1 MMNPLFVRYCRSR
14 LRRKAL
20 LGSVIMILVVT
31 VFIFFTSHWAGTDQL
46 DMTVAS
52 AARLPIIPL
61 LMMQGII
68 LFFLGTGSVASGMT
82 AEEDEG
88 VIDYQRLVPM
98 SPISKIVGYLLGLP
112 VREWVLFAVTLPFSL
127 WCFWKGGIPM
137 EVFGELYVV
146 LVSTALLYHMTALLA
161 ATVMKNRRLAFLGSM
176 SLIFAL
182 YTVMPA
188 ASKLGLMA
196 FNYVTITPTVEQFFS
211 HLTELPGS
219 EPADGGMAQFFG
231 LMMPHSRFTL
241 ISQGAFFLIMGTMLW
256 RRWRRPDCHLLGKF
270 GAIVSFAWMQ
280 AVLLGTSLPLI
291 ESGRIFPMNVL
302 SIFTMG
308 SLRFPSQQSKPAVSQ
323 GEIIIG
329 AYGFLTLMILWVW
342 TIMIAPS
349 PTVQRRGWQ
358 RAAKL
363 GHTKLQFGSDAAG
376 AGIPVFLMAVV
387 GAGAW
392 CVFSRGLF
400 HSDWFPNTSIGI
412 FSPLAMFLVACTGGL
427 LIQQLIEKKGRK
439 RALGVLGIL
448 VIIPFMAVIMIGMT
462 KAGIGPLEGWVV
474 AFSPLAWSFFAS
486 KISLVGEGA
495 YQYTPWPFWTAQVL
509 MIIWWLRLL
518 RRPRVIDGEPLPE
531 VVEPDPEPSAE

>member
-1 MMNPLFVRYCRSR
+1 MMNPLFLRYCRSR
-14 LRRKAL
+14 LRRKSL

-31 VFIFFTSHWAGTDQL
+31 IFIFFTSHWAGTDQL

-61 LMMQGII
+61 LMMQGVI

-127 WCFWKGGIPM
+127 WCFWKGGISLK
-137 EVFGELYVV
+137 VFGELYLV

-161 ATVMKNRRLAFLGSM
+161 ATIMKNRKLAFLGSM

-188 ASKLGLMA
+188 ASKMGLVA
-196 FNYVTITPTVEQFFS
+196 FNYVTITPTVEQFFPQ
-211 HLTELPGS
+211 LTEFPGS

-270 GAIVSFAWMQ
+270 GAIVSFVWMQ

-291 ESGRIFPMNVL
+291 ASGRIFPTNVL
-302 SIFTMG
+302 SIFSLG
-308 SLRFPSQQSKPAVSQ
+308 SLRFSSQETKPPVFE
-323 GEIIIG
+323 GESMIG
-329 AYGFLTLMILWVW
+329 AYGFLTLVILWVW

-363 GHTKLQFGSDAAG
+363 DQTRLPFGSDAAG
-376 AGIPVFLMAVV
+376 AGFPVFLMALI

-392 CVFSRGLF
+392 CVFSRELF
-400 HSDWFPNTSIGI
+400 HSEWFPKTSIGSY
-412 FSPLAMFLVACTGGL
+412 SPVAMFLVACTGGL
-427 LIQQLIEKKGRK
+427 LLQQLIEKKGRK

-448 VIIPFMAVIMIGMT
+448 VIIPFMAVIMMGMLKGGMAT
-462 KAGIGPLEGWVV
+462 LEGWVV
-474 AFSPLAWSFFAS
+474 AFSPLAWSFFAA
-486 KISLVGEGA
+486 KISLVGLGA
-495 YQYTPWPFWTAQVL
+495 YAHTPWPFWIAQLL
-509 MIIWWLRLL
+509 MLYWWLRLL
-518 RRPRVIDGEPLPE
+518 RTPREVDEKNLPAIDEAGSQASR
-531 VVEPDPEPSAE
+531 D